1 MMMKPYPDYKDS
13 GVAWL
18 GQIPAHWDVLQNRA
32 LFKERI
38 TKGRIDE
45 ELLSV
50 TMKEGIIKQK
60 ELLSESSKK
69 DSSNEDKSNYKLVM
83 PDDLAYNKMRMW
95 QGAVGASKFQGLV
108 SPAYVVIQPKS
119 DVNSWYYHYLFRIP
133 AYTNESYRHSYGI
146 CDDQLSLRYE
156 DFKVMSSPKP
166 PIEEQ
171 QKIVRFLD
179 DKCEK
184 IDRFIASKQRMAALL
199 REQKQA
205 VISAAVTGKLNACV
219 SCAPCGSCVKNLN
232 ANDANGARDAK
243 AWLGE
248 IPCHWEVASVKNFY
262 NIQLGKMLQP
272 EKKFHDD
279 ISFPY
284 LKALHVQWFRVE
296 QDSLPEMWGQPSDI
310 EKYGVKSGDLLVCEG
325 GEGGRAAII
334 TNISTPCIIQ
344 NALHRVRSKTRAEL
358 KFLQYVMYAISSLGW
373 FDAIC
378 NRATIA
384 HFTKEK
390 FGSLKIPMPPLEEQ
404 QAIIQYIEKESH
416 KIDTIIARTER
427 EIALMQEY
435 RARLIADVVTGQI
448 DVREKIL
455 TQTAQMTQEP
465 QTL

>member
-18 GQIPAHWDVLQNRA
+18 GQIPAHWDALQNRA

-95 QGAVGASKFQGLV
+95 QGAVGASKFQGIV

-171 QKIVRFLD
+171 HKIVRFLD
-179 DKCEK
+179 EKCEK
-184 IDRFIASKQRMAALL
+184 IDRFIANKQRMAALL

-232 ANDANGARDAK
+232 ANDANGARDAR
-243 AWLGE
+243 AWFGE
-248 IPCHWEVASVKNFY
+248 IPSHWEVRKLRTLLTPVSMKGRPDLPLLSVVREKGILYRSEMTDEENHNFIPDDLSNYKIVKKNQFVMNKMKAWQGSYGISDYDGIVSPAYYVFDCHVENKEFFHFAIRSRLYVDFFAHASDGIRIGQWDLSMVRMKDIPFLLPPKNEQEE
-262 NIQLGKMLQP
+262 IV
-272 EKKFHDD
+272 
-279 ISFPY
+279 SFI
-284 LKALHVQWFRVE
+284 KE
-296 QDSLPEMWGQPSDI
+296 QTSDI
-310 EKYGVKSGDLLVCEG
+310 IK
-325 GEGGRAAII
+325 
-334 TNISTPCIIQ
+334 
-344 NALHRVRSKTRAEL
+344 
-358 KFLQYVMYAISSLGW
+358 
-373 FDAIC
+373 
-378 NRATIA
+378 
-384 HFTKEK
+384 
-390 FGSLKIPMPPLEEQ
+390 
-404 QAIIQYIEKESH
+404 
-416 KIDTIIARTER
+416 IIARTER
-427 EIALMQEY
+427 EITLMQEY

>member
-18 GQIPAHWDVLQNRA
+18 GQIPAHWDALQNRA

-95 QGAVGASKFQGLV
+95 QGAVGASKFQGIV

-171 QKIVRFLD
+171 HKIVRFLD
-179 DKCEK
+179 EKCEK
-184 IDRFIASKQRMAALL
+184 IDRFIANKQRMAALL

-219 SCAPCGSCVKNLN
+219 SCAPCGSCVKSLN

-243 AWLGE
+243 AWFGD
-248 IPCHWEVASVKNFY
+248 IPSHWEVRR
-262 NIQLGKMLQP
+262 LKMIA
-272 EKKFHDD
+272 D
-279 ISFPY
+279 IRY
-284 LKALHVQWFRVE
+284 GL
-296 QDSLPEMWGQPSDI
+296 GQPPQELSSGIRMIRATNVDHGKILEKDMLYVDPKEIPI
-310 EKYGVKSGDLLVCEG
+310 ERNPFLKEDEIIVVRSGAYTADSAIIPQQYAGSIAGYDMVVTVTKAYPKFIASALLSKYVLDDQLFLLRL
-325 GEGGRAAII
+325 RAAQPHI
-334 TNISTPCIIQ
+334 
-344 NALHRVRSKTRAEL
+344 NAEEL
-358 KFLQYVMYAISSLGW
+358 GNTLILLPS
-373 FDAIC
+373 I
-378 NRATIA
+378 
-384 HFTKEK
+384 
-390 FGSLKIPMPPLEEQ
+390 EEQ
-404 QAIIQYIEKESH
+404 KKIALFVSETSRKIE
-416 KIDTIIARTER
+416 TIIARIER
-427 EIALMQEY
+427 EIDLMQEY

-448 DVREKIL
+448 DVREKI
-455 TQTAQMTQEP
+455 
-465 QTL
+465 